1 MAEED
6 LAQGIAE
13 LGLAQCDGITAQGLG
28 DAERLAAIAEPALGL
43 DPTHLEII
51 WILDRW
57 QRFRKWNR
65 TRAITGHRS
74 SQAER
79 IMRAHQVVAVA
90 KGIELA
96 LAVLEAGEVEV
107 AQDFEL
113 ERAMEALVL
122 ALGLRM
128 IRTAVADSDPEPN
141 QPQTKAGE
149 RLSSGRAPRRAV
161 VHQHRGRQTVA
172 AKSLGQHR
180 AHGLVALVGA
190 GLEHQREARVIVEH
204 GQRMAADRRANR
216 GEVALEVHLPQ
227 FVGCWALKAL
237 KGARRR
243 RSLVEQTVAAQDAG
257 DSTRRQLWAAFYNQP
272 SRQLAS
278 APRTEHRAAHFDH
291 PLLDL
296 RRGALG
302 RASRLARA
310 IDKPAAALLGIAQQP
325 LVAGLRRY
333 LEAPAQPAPI
343 SSRLY
348 RQLHKLLARPHPGNL
363 PPWHPAHL
371 PLEIQHAA

>member
-128 IRTAVADSDPEPN
+128 IRTAMGDANTEPN
-141 QPQTKAGE
+141 QPQTKGGE
-149 RLSSGRAPRRAV
+149 RLRAGRAPRRAV
-161 VHQHRGRQTVA
+161 VHQHRGRQAVA

-180 AHGLVALVGA
+180 AHGLLALVGA
-190 GLEHQREARVIVEH
+190 GLEHQREARVIIEH
-204 GQRMAADRRANR
+204 GQRMAAGAVEGR
-216 GEVALEVHLPQ
+216 EVALVIHLPQ
-227 FVGCWALKAL
+227 FVGRRALKAL

-243 RSLVEQTVAAQDAG
+243 RSLVEQTATAQDAG
-257 DSTRRQLWAAFYNQP
+257 DSARRQLGAALDEQP
-272 SRQLAS
+272 SRQLAW
-278 APRTEHRAAHFDH
+278 AHE
-291 PLLDL
+291 P
-296 RRGALG
+296 
-302 RASRLARA
+302 S
-310 IDKPAAALLGIAQQP
+310 
-325 LVAGLRRY
+325 
-333 LEAPAQPAPI
+333 
-343 SSRLY
+343 
-348 RQLHKLLARPHPGNL
+348 
-363 PPWHPAHL
+363 
-371 PLEIQHAA
+371 